1 MTKNQLEV
9 KEDYTQDTNLTN
21 NELEIK
27 ENSAQDTNV
36 KSQSTKN
43 QRKHCETH

>member
-9 KEDYTQDTNLTN
+9 KENCAQDTNLTN

-36 KSQSTKN
+36 KSQSAKN